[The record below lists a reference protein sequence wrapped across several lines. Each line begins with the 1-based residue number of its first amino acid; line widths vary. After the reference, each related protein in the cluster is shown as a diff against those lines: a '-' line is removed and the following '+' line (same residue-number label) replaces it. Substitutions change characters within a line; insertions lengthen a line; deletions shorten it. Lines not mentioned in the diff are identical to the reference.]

1 VTTSHFLGEITIF
14 SFKNKLPKTIRL
26 GGAGGGGG
34 LVLGLFIGYYFNIL
48 MVLYKS
54 VAN

>member
-1 VTTSHFLGEITIF
+1 MSHFLGEITIF
-14 SFKNKLPKTIRL
+14 FSKTNYQIL
-26 GGAGGGGG
+26 LHLWGAGEG

-48 MVLYKS
+48 LVLYKS

>member
-1 VTTSHFLGEITIF
+1 MSHLLGEITIF
-14 SFKNKLPKTIRL
+14 NFKNKLPKKIPL
-26 GGAGGGGG
+26 GGGGGGRKG

-48 MVLYKS
+48 MILYKS

>member
-14 SFKNKLPKTIRL
+14 SFKNNTPKTICL
-26 GGAGGGGG
+26 AGGKG